1 MTGRDMPME
10 NPAGGGGGEISSES
24 IYLSEL
30 GIVMWEFDEISEAR
44 KLIKRMEMVS
54 ETWRT

>member
-1 MTGRDMPME
+1 M
-10 NPAGGGGGEISSES
+10 GGEISSES

-30 GIVMWEFDEISEAR
+30 GIVMCEFDEISEAR

-54 ETWRT
+54 ET